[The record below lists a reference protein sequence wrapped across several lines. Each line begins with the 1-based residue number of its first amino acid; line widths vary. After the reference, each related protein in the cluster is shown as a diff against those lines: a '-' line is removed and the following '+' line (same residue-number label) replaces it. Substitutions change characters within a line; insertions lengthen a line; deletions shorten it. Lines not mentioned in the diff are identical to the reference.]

1 MIQNISLLD
10 CTLRDGCHINGGY
23 FGKRAII
30 EIIENLVQANVDIIE
45 VGFFDNGVHDEDS
58 SYFSSIAEAR
68 KILPKNKG
76 KSHFCLMADFV
87 DVSDV
92 DPCDGT
98 IEFFR
103 LSFKR
108 HRWDWAID
116 AAKKLIAKGYKV
128 YINPVNCN
136 VYTDEEYISCIKR
149 VNELKPYGFSIVDT
163 FGVLRKQ
170 DLSRIYYMVEG
181 NLDKDIVL
189 GLHLHENLGLAYTL
203 AQHFLEIRSPRR
215 KISIDGS
222 LLGMGRAPGNLCIDQ
237 IIDHLN
243 NNFGADYNLEP
254 AFDAIDNYIAPI
266 KREKPWGYAIAYA
279 LSGKYGLHRTYAE
292 YLMEKNRLKTKDI
305 QRILSQVDRDH
316 IEMFDEDYIEN
327 LYRRY
332 MSSSYDDSNTMNTL
346 RSAIENRTVLVICP
360 GSSISRYR
368 NDILRFVNE
377 NDAVVISVNFVPE
390 FIQPDIAFCANA
402 KRIVNIR
409 GSKNV
414 LRIVTSNLK
423 EDAAEYCEGIVSYN
437 ECVYFNETFCED
449 STLMLL
455 KTLERA
461 DHAEVYIAGFDG
473 FRNGGADYYSEH
485 YTREEGKNVS
495 VKTVQGILHSALNR
509 MKIHF
514 LTPSVYEKEQ
524 KDD

>member
-1 MIQNISLLD
+1 MIQNIRLLD
-10 CTLRDGCHINGGY
+10 CTLRDGCHINGGF
-23 FGKRAII
+23 FGKRVIVETI
-30 EIIENLVQANVDIIE
+30 EALVQANVDIIE
-45 VGFFDNGVHDEDS
+45 VGFFDNGIHGEDS
-58 SYFSSIAEAR
+58 AYYSSIEEVR

-76 KSHFCLMADFV
+76 NSHFCLMADFV
-87 DVSDV
+87 DVSNIE
-92 DPCDGT
+92 PCDGT
-98 IEFFR
+98 VEFFR

-108 HRWDWAID
+108 HRWEWAMD

-170 DLSRIYYMVEG
+170 DLSKVYYMVEG
-181 NLDKDIVL
+181 NLDKDIVI

-254 AFDAIDNYIAPI
+254 AFDAIDNHIAPI
-266 KREKPWGYAIAYA
+266 KRDKPWGYAIAYA

-292 YLMEKNRLKTKDI
+292 YLMGKNRLKTKDI
-305 QRILSQVDRDH
+305 QRILSKVDHDH
-316 IEMFDEDYIEN
+316 IEMFDEKYIED
-327 LYRRY
+327 LYRQY
-332 MSSSYDDSNTMNTL
+332 MSSSYDDSETIEKL
-346 RSAIENRTVLVICP
+346 RAAIENRTVVVVCP
-360 GSSISRYR
+360 GSSIARF
-368 NDILRFVNE
+368 NDSIQQFIR
-377 NDAVVISVNFVPE
+377 DRSCVVISVNFIPE
-390 FIQPDIAFCANA
+390 SMDPAIAFCANA
-402 KRIVNIR
+402 KRLVNIR
-409 GSKNV
+409 NAKSAQ
-414 LRIVTSNLK
+414 RIVTSNLK
-423 EDAAEYCEGIVSYN
+423 EDAEGDYEGIVSYN
-437 ECVYFNETFCED
+437 DCVYFNEVFCED

-461 DHAEVYIAGFDG
+461 GITEVYMAGFDG
-473 FRNGGADYYSEH
+473 FKENGADYFSDQ
-485 YTREEGKNVS
+485 YTHEAGKSVS
-495 VKTVQGILHSALNR
+495 IDTVKNILYTSLNK
-509 MKIHF
+509 MKINF
-514 LTPSVYEKEQ
+514 ITPSVYEKERT
-524 KDD
+524 DD

>member
-1 MIQNISLLD
+1 M
-10 CTLRDGCHINGGY
+10 H
-23 FGKRAII
+23 
-30 EIIENLVQANVDIIE
+30 
-45 VGFFDNGVHDEDS
+45 
-58 SYFSSIAEAR
+58 
-68 KILPKNKG
+68 
-76 KSHFCLMADFV
+76 
-87 DVSDV
+87 
-92 DPCDGT
+92 GT
-98 IEFFR
+98 
-103 LSFKR
+103 
-108 HRWDWAID
+108 AGID
-116 AAKKLIAKGYKV
+116 TV
-128 YINPVNCN
+128 
-136 VYTDEEYISCIKR
+136 
-149 VNELKPYGFSIVDT
+149 
-163 FGVLRKQ
+163 
-170 DLSRIYYMVEG
+170 
-181 NLDKDIVL
+181 
-189 GLHLHENLGLAYTL
+189 
-203 AQHFLEIRSPRR
+203 
-215 KISIDGS
+215 
-222 LLGMGRAPGNLCIDQ
+222 PGIDQ

-292 YLMEKNRLKTKDI
+292 YLMGKNRLKTKDI

-316 IEMFDEDYIEN
+316 IEMFDKDYIEN

-377 NDAVVISVNFVPE
+377 NDAVVISVNFVPD
-390 FIQPDIAFCANA
+390 FIQTDIAFCANA
-402 KRIVNIR
+402 KRLANIR
-409 GSKNV
+409 DSKNV
-414 LRIVTSNLK
+414 LRIITSNLN

-461 DHAEVYIAGFDG
+461 DHGEVYIAGFDG
-473 FRNGGADYYSEH
+473 FKNEGTDYYSEH
-485 YTREEGKNVS
+485 YTREEGKNIS
-495 VKTVQGILHSALNR
+495 AETVRGILHSALNR